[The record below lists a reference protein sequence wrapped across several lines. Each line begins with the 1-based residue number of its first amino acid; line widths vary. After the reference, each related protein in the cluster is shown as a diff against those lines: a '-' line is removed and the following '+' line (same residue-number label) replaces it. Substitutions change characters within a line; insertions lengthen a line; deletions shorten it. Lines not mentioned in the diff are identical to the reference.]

1 MDYKEELRLALWHW
15 QGEIYD
21 LKVVKYLDESKS
33 LKTQSFICLC
43 WLTSRQS
50 NWLILAADINQGCK
64 NMCANPQSNW
74 LNTIAVRASYI
85 LPILKRFPWWKP
97 RKTGGW
103 SISPRKK
110 TKQKPFCVFSFRVDP
125 LNRQSFIEIG
135 EMACSTIAW
144 CSRGHTLKVTKGCLI
159 LGYVVF
165 LWNPFIQRW
174 ICVWSSSV
182 NLKKHALLRR

>member
-1 MDYKEELRLALWHW
+1 M
-15 QGEIYD
+15 IFD

-97 RKTGGW
+97 RKTEGEVVYLPLEKNQNRNQ
-103 SISPRKK
+103 S
-110 TKQKPFCVFSFRVDP
+110 VFLSFGVDP
-125 LNRQSFIEIG
+125 LTGKVSLKSVGWHVARLSGVLVDTLLEGTSETSSIIKAEPLWVWNIKLVVLLINY
-135 EMACSTIAW
+135 W
-144 CSRGHTLKVTKGCLI
+144 GHSWRRNEKANNHDTD
-159 LGYVVF
+159 F
-165 LWNPFIQRW
+165 EPNP
-174 ICVWSSSV
+174 
-182 NLKKHALLRR
+182 LP